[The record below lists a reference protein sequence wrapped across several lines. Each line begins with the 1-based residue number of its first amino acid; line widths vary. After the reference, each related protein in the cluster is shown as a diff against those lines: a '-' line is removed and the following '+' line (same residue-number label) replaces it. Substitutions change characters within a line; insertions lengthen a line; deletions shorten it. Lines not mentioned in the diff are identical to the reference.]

1 MKDITHDPFEEYLR
15 SREPGKR
22 EKGYAWQTAIGLQKA
37 DGLETS
43 EYLRKTAYQH
53 IEGKISIDEAKHL
66 IESYY
71 KQPRKKPEN
80 ISENRI
86 EEADIVSARIA
97 EILSENS
104 FTFGV
109 TTYISI
115 HKRLFTGLYSHAG
128 KIRDYDISKSEW
140 VLNGESVMYGGAS
153 ELRATLEYDIQTES
167 QYRYDDLSMSEI
179 IKHIARF
186 ISRLW
191 QIHVFGEGNTRTTAV
206 FLIKYL
212 RKLGFD
218 VNNDTFANNSWYFR
232 NAMVRANYSDL
243 TNGIHETTEYLVLFL
258 RNLLLGE
265 HHDLKNRYLHV
276 CWDESREQIEIRKQD
291 IESEKQ
297 DIGVEKQDIG
307 GEKQDIEFEKQ
318 DIEVEKQDIQEDA
331 YCTEERFP
339 YELILEENN
348 IKGKTGKNML
358 NLYRAFQLEHIFSRQ
373 DVMDVL
379 KITSSPASVLIKKM
393 KVCGIIEPVK
403 GIGKGRY
410 RFKP

>member
-128 KIRDYDISKSEW
+128 QIRDYDISKSEW

-297 DIGVEKQDIG
+297 DIGG
-307 GEKQDIEFEKQ
+307 
-318 DIEVEKQDIQEDA
+318 EKQDIQEDA

>member
-1 MKDITHDPFEEYLR
+1 
-15 SREPGKR
+15 
-22 EKGYAWQTAIGLQKA
+22 
-37 DGLETS
+37 
-43 EYLRKTAYQH
+43 
-53 IEGKISIDEAKHL
+53 
-66 IESYY
+66 
-71 KQPRKKPEN
+71 
-80 ISENRI
+80 
-86 EEADIVSARIA
+86 
-97 EILSENS
+97 
-104 FTFGV
+104 
-109 TTYISI
+109 
-115 HKRLFTGLYSHAG
+115 
-128 KIRDYDISKSEW
+128 
-140 VLNGESVMYGGAS
+140 MYGGAS

-191 QIHVFGEGNTRTTAV
+191 QIHVFGEGNTRTTAA

-243 TNGIHETTEYLVLFL
+243 TKGIHETTEYLELFL

-265 HHDLKNRYLHV
+265 QHDLKNRYLNV
-276 CWDESREQIEIRKQD
+276 LWDDSKASIEIK
-291 IESEKQ
+291 KQ
-297 DIGVEKQDIG
+297 DIGVEKQDI
-307 GEKQDIEFEKQ
+307 
-318 DIEVEKQDIQEDA
+318 QENA

-348 IKGKTGKNML
+348 IKGKTRKNMV
-358 NLYRAFQLEHIFSRQ
+358 NLYRAFLLEYIFSRQ
-373 DVMDVL
+373 DIMDVL

-410 RFKP
+410 RFKPY

>member
-128 KIRDYDISKSEW
+128 QIRDYDISKSEW

-258 RNLLLGE
+258 RNLLQGE

-297 DIGVEKQDIG
+297 DIGG
-307 GEKQDIEFEKQ
+307 EKQ

>member
-167 QYRYDDLSMSEI
+167 QYRYDDLSISEI

-243 TNGIHETTEYLVLFL
+243 TSGIHETTEYLVLFL

-276 CWDESREQIEIRKQD
+276 RWDESREQIEIRKQD
-291 IESEKQ
+291 IESKKQ
-297 DIGVEKQDIG
+297 DIESEKQDIG
-307 GEKQDIEFEKQ
+307 GEKQDI
-318 DIEVEKQDIQEDA
+318 QENA
-331 YCTEERFP
+331 YFTEGRFP

-373 DVMDVL
+373 DVMDIL

-410 RFKP
+410 RFKPY

>member
-71 KQPRKKPEN
+71 KQPRKKSEN

-243 TNGIHETTEYLVLFL
+243 TKGIHETTEYLELFL

-265 HHDLKNRYLHV
+265 HHDLKNRYLNV
-276 CWDESREQIEIRKQD
+276 RWDESREQIIIRKQDIGLEKQD

-297 DIGVEKQDIG
+297 DIGL
-307 GEKQDIEFEKQ
+307 
-318 DIEVEKQDIQEDA
+318 EKQDIQEDA
-331 YCTEERFP
+331 YFTEERFP

-379 KITSSPASVLIKKM
+379 KITSSPASELIKKM

>member
-22 EKGYAWQTAIGLQKA
+22 EKGYAWQTAIGLQKT

-153 ELRATLEYDIQTES
+153 ELRATLEYDIQIES

-179 IKHIARF
+179 IKHIA
-186 ISRLW
+186 
-191 QIHVFGEGNTRTTAV
+191 
-206 FLIKYL
+206 
-212 RKLGFD
+212 
-218 VNNDTFANNSWYFR
+218 
-232 NAMVRANYSDL
+232 
-243 TNGIHETTEYLVLFL
+243 
-258 RNLLLGE
+258 
-265 HHDLKNRYLHV
+265 
-276 CWDESREQIEIRKQD
+276 
-291 IESEKQ
+291 
-297 DIGVEKQDIG
+297 
-307 GEKQDIEFEKQ
+307 
-318 DIEVEKQDIQEDA
+318 
-331 YCTEERFP
+331 
-339 YELILEENN
+339 
-348 IKGKTGKNML
+348 
-358 NLYRAFQLEHIFSRQ
+358 
-373 DVMDVL
+373 
-379 KITSSPASVLIKKM
+379 
-393 KVCGIIEPVK
+393 
-403 GIGKGRY
+403 
-410 RFKP
+410 

>member
-128 KIRDYDISKSEW
+128 QIRDYDISKSEW

-297 DIGVEKQDIG
+297 DIGG
-307 GEKQDIEFEKQ
+307 EKQ

>member
-71 KQPRKKPEN
+71 KQPRKKTEN
-80 ISENRI
+80 ISEDRI

-104 FTFGV
+104 FTFCV

-115 HKRLFTGLYSHAG
+115 HKRLFTGIYSHAG

-243 TNGIHETTEYLVLFL
+243 TKGIHETTEYLELFL

-265 HHDLKNRYLHV
+265 QHDLKNRYLNV
-276 CWDESREQIEIRKQD
+276 LWDDSKASIEIKKQDIETEKQDIGAGKQD
-291 IESEKQ
+291 IESKKQDIGTEKQ
-297 DIGVEKQDIG
+297 DIGVEKQDI
-307 GEKQDIEFEKQ
+307 
-318 DIEVEKQDIQEDA
+318 QEGA

-393 KVCGIIEPVK
+393 KACGIIEPVK

>member
-1 MKDITHDPFEEYLR
+1 M
-15 SREPGKR
+15 
-22 EKGYAWQTAIGLQKA
+22 
-37 DGLETS
+37 
-43 EYLRKTAYQH
+43 
-53 IEGKISIDEAKHL
+53 
-66 IESYY
+66 
-71 KQPRKKPEN
+71 
-80 ISENRI
+80 
-86 EEADIVSARIA
+86 
-97 EILSENS
+97 
-104 FTFGV
+104 
-109 TTYISI
+109 
-115 HKRLFTGLYSHAG
+115 
-128 KIRDYDISKSEW
+128 
-140 VLNGESVMYGGAS
+140 
-153 ELRATLEYDIQTES
+153 
-167 QYRYDDLSMSEI
+167 
-179 IKHIARF
+179 
-186 ISRLW
+186 
-191 QIHVFGEGNTRTTAV
+191 

-243 TNGIHETTEYLVLFL
+243 TKGIHETTEYLVLFL

-297 DIGVEKQDIG
+297 DIGVEKQDI
-307 GEKQDIEFEKQ
+307 
-318 DIEVEKQDIQEDA
+318 QEGA

-348 IKGKTGKNML
+348 IKGKTRKNML

-410 RFKP
+410 RFKPY

>member
-1 MKDITHDPFEEYLR
+1 M
-15 SREPGKR
+15 
-22 EKGYAWQTAIGLQKA
+22 
-37 DGLETS
+37 
-43 EYLRKTAYQH
+43 
-53 IEGKISIDEAKHL
+53 
-66 IESYY
+66 
-71 KQPRKKPEN
+71 
-80 ISENRI
+80 
-86 EEADIVSARIA
+86 SARIA

-232 NAMVRANYSDL
+232 NAMMRANYSDL
-243 TNGIHETTEYLVLFL
+243 TKGIYETTEYLVLFL

-297 DIGVEKQDIG
+297 DIGSGKQDIG
-307 GEKQDIEFEKQ
+307 A
-318 DIEVEKQDIQEDA
+318 EKQDIQEGA

-393 KVCGIIEPVK
+393 KVCGIIESVK

-410 RFKP
+410 RFKPY

>member
-1 MKDITHDPFEEYLR
+1 
-15 SREPGKR
+15 
-22 EKGYAWQTAIGLQKA
+22 
-37 DGLETS
+37 
-43 EYLRKTAYQH
+43 
-53 IEGKISIDEAKHL
+53 
-66 IESYY
+66 
-71 KQPRKKPEN
+71 
-80 ISENRI
+80 
-86 EEADIVSARIA
+86 
-97 EILSENS
+97 
-104 FTFGV
+104 
-109 TTYISI
+109 
-115 HKRLFTGLYSHAG
+115 
-128 KIRDYDISKSEW
+128 
-140 VLNGESVMYGGAS
+140 MYGGAS

-243 TNGIHETTEYLVLFL
+243 TKGIHETTEYLVLFL

-297 DIGVEKQDIG
+297 DIGVEKQDIES
-307 GEKQDIEFEKQ
+307 EKQDIG
-318 DIEVEKQDIQEDA
+318 VEKQDIQEGA

-410 RFKP
+410 RFKPY

>member
-1 MKDITHDPFEEYLR
+1 MKDITQDPFEEYLR

-86 EEADIVSARIA
+86 EEADSVSARIA

-128 KIRDYDISKSEW
+128 QIRDYDISKSEW

-258 RNLLLGE
+258 RNLLQGE

-297 DIGVEKQDIG
+297 DIGG
-307 GEKQDIEFEKQ
+307 EKQ